1 MPESIT
7 TPGGDAGAVTA
18 TPAVPVIHL
27 RTVIH
32 VHADDSECYHR
43 RGDGPCGPRRRYG
56 LCSCS
61 DDVRAPLPHEAAVA
75 AYVAAHPTP
84 EEAEAAAAAAR
95 WLTEPGPVDGE
106 AWTRAR
112 AGLRRLMIQSDEAA
126 DGAER
131 CALDSLDGDERAG
144 VRAALTDAAVSGY
157 MAALADVRGLPGPDR
172 ARDQIVMWLLAD
184 GARPG
189 SFLESIIS
197 AERARIG
204 DGGARVLAVGGDPR

>member
-7 TPGGDAGAVTA
+7 TPGGDADAVSA
-18 TPAVPVIHL
+18 APVLPVIHL
-27 RTVIH
+27 RTVIK

-43 RGDGPCGPRRRYG
+43 RGDGSCGPRRRFG

-61 DDVRAPLPHEAAVA
+61 DGVREPLPHGAAVA

-95 WLTEPGPVDGE
+95 WLDEPGPVDGE

-112 AGLRRLMIQSDEAA
+112 AELRRLLTHSDEAA
-126 DGAER
+126 DGAESD
-131 CALDSLDGDERAG
+131 ALESLAPHQRAG
-144 VRAALTDAAVSGY
+144 LRAALAEAGVYGY
-157 MAALADVRGLPGPDR
+157 MCALAAVRGLPGPEV
-172 ARDQIVMWLLAD
+172 ARDQIIMWLVSD

-189 SFLESIIS
+189 SFLEMIVN
-197 AERARIG
+197 AERARLS
-204 DGGARVLAVGGDPR
+204 DGSAGVLAVGGEPR